1 MNYLKM
7 KKSLANSE
15 FPSVPHYL
23 SHMEAFT
30 KLSSKQTDAE
40 RYRQKQLL
48 TQISRTQQTHHQR
61 S

>member
-48 TQISRTQQTHHQR
+48 TQISRTQ
-61 S
+61 